1 MKKRSFIAL
10 LAAIVLPFT
19 ANAQEREDMGYFNHL
34 SASYSLGTDG
44 LVGFEVAS
52 PIGNYVTARMGY
64 SFMPSFKAKVDIDY
78 DYNKKNET
86 AKMEGKLNMGDFKLL
101 FDIHPSRSSS
111 FRFVA
116 GFFLGKENLLEAYTT
131 EPLTPLGTA
140 NWGGVGRIQIGTNPD
155 NMFGTDRDGNLN
167 ARVRVN
173 TFKPYLGIGF
183 GRAIPKKLVSV
194 CFDLGVQ
201 FWGKPKVEIFDYHD
215 PLDVTKESS
224 WVKLTKDDFEKTA
237 TKERDKDGYDA
248 LNIVDKISVY
258 PVLNLRIN
266 FRCF

>member
-78 DYNKKNET
+78 DYKGATNK

-101 FDIHPSRSSS
+101 FDVHPFRKSS
-111 FRFVA
+111 FKVVA
-116 GFFLGKENLLEAYTT
+116 GFYLGRENLLEAYTT
-131 EPLTPLGTA
+131 EPLYAIGTA
-140 NWGGVGRIQIGTNPD
+140 SWGGVGKIQIGTNPA
-155 NMFGTDRDGNLN
+155 NMFGTDAEGNIN

-194 CFDLGVQ
+194 SFDLGVQ
-201 FWGKPKVEIFDYHD
+201 FWGKPKVEVFDYN
-215 PLDVTKESS
+215 PPTAVTKTSE
-224 WVKLTKDDFEKTA
+224 WVKLTKDDFEATA
-237 TKERDKDGYDA
+237 SKKRDKDGYDA
-248 LNIVDKISVY
+248 LNIVEKLSVY
-258 PVLNLRIN
+258 PVLNLRVN